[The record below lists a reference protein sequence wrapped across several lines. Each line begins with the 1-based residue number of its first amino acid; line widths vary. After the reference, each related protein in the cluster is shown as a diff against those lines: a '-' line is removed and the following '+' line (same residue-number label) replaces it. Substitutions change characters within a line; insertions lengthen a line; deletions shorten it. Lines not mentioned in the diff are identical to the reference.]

1 MSVQVKGGNVKYVFR
16 RNSSIGAMDA
26 ESDEKY
32 LKDCFLDTGDLD
44 VLLDCEDPKRIVVGR
59 VGAGKSTLLGKLKES
74 HANAF
79 EIRPEELSLNFVS
92 NSDIIQFF
100 ESAGV
105 KLDLFYQLLWKHVFV
120 VELLKK
126 RYRITEKDPKGY
138 RSFLREI
145 FERDDAK
152 RRALDYL
159 EQWGDKFWQDT
170 ELRVKDF
177 TTKLEQKLAGAI
189 EAKYGS
195 ISVNASGA
203 KALSEEM
210 RAEIVHKAQSIVN
223 SNQVRELGEIVS
235 LLADNV
241 FADPMNR
248 YYVVI
253 DRLDDSWVD
262 EGVRYKLVRAL
273 IETIRSFQRVRSVK
287 IVIAMRA
294 DLLRRVFDQT
304 RDAGFQEEKYE
315 SLFLRIRW
323 KKPQLRHLLDM
334 RIGKLVREQYTQKPV
349 TFDDVFRGEVRNE
362 SAIDYVLDRS
372 LYRPRDV
379 ISFVNCCIELCE
391 GKEYVP
397 PSTVQDAERK
407 YGDGRLRSLADE
419 WRAEYP
425 NLMAYA
431 ALVRGRQATFKYSEI
446 AEQQFQEF
454 MNDVFSDLTDG
465 DPVKRMISE
474 YLESKRSMNS
484 CLTQILKILY
494 TTSMIGIKPQAT
506 DKVSWSHM
514 EDKGVS
520 EGQYKGS
527 SSIHVHKMIWRALD
541 IVVPP
546 RVAGKGR

>member
-1 MSVQVKGGNVKYVFR
+1 MMPSGKTGSMRYVFR

-32 LKDCFLDTGDLD
+32 LKDCFLNTGDLD

-59 VGAGKSTLLGKLKES
+59 VGAGKSTLLAKLKES

-100 ESAGV
+100 ESVGV

-120 VELLKK
+120 VELLKR
-126 RYRITEKDPKGY
+126 RYRITEREPIGY
-138 RSFLREI
+138 RNFLRDI

-152 RRALDYL
+152 RRALEYL

-170 ELRVKDF
+170 EFRVRDF
-177 TTKLEQKLAGAI
+177 TTKLEQKLSGAI
-189 EAKYGS
+189 DAKYGPIAVS
-195 ISVNASGA
+195 ASGA
-203 KALSEEM
+203 KALSEEI
-210 RAEIVHKAQSIVN
+210 RAEIVHKAQNIVN
-223 SNQVRELGEIVS
+223 SNQVRELAEIVN

-241 FADPMNR
+241 FADLMNR

-262 EGVRYKLVRAL
+262 EAVRYKLIRAL
-273 IETIRSFQRVRSVK
+273 IETIRTFQRVRAVK
-287 IVIAMRA
+287 IVVAMRE

-323 KKPQLRHLLDM
+323 KKPQLRTILDL
-334 RIGKLVREQYTQKPV
+334 RIGKLVREQYTQKSV
-349 TFDDVFRGEVRNE
+349 AFDDVFRSEVRNE
-362 SAIDYVLDRS
+362 SAIDYVVDRS
-372 LYRPRDV
+372 LNRPRDV

-397 PSTVQDAERK
+397 PSTIQDAEKK
-407 YGDGRLRSLADE
+407 YSDGRLRSLADE
-419 WRAEYP
+419 WHAEYP
-425 NLMAYA
+425 SLMVYA
-431 ALVRGRQATFKYSEI
+431 ALLRGRQASFRYSEI
-446 AEQQFQEF
+446 AEQQFQSF
-454 MNDVFSDLTDG
+454 MNDAFIELADG

-474 YLESKRSMNS
+474 YLESKRSLNS

-494 TTSMIGIKPQAT
+494 TTSIIGIKPQAT
-506 DKVSWSHM
+506 DKTTWSHL
-514 EDKGVS
+514 EGRGVS

-541 IVVPP
+541 IALPP
-546 RVAGKGR
+546 RIAAKGR

>member
-1 MSVQVKGGNVKYVFR
+1 MSKQLKVGNVKYVFR

-32 LKDCFLDTGDLD
+32 LKDCFLDTGDLH
-44 VLLDCEDPKRIVVGR
+44 VLLDCEDTKRIVVGR
-59 VGAGKSTLLGKLKES
+59 VGSGKSTLLGKLKES
-74 HANAF
+74 HTNAF

-126 RYRITEKDPKGY
+126 RYHITEKDPKSY
-138 RSFLREI
+138 RGFLRT
-145 FERDDAK
+145 FFARDDAK

-177 TTKLEQKLAGAI
+177 TAKLEQKLSGAI
-189 EAKYGS
+189 DAKYGP

-210 RAEIVHKAQSIVN
+210 RAEIVHKAQNIVN
-223 SNQVRELGEIVS
+223 SNQVRELGEIVG

-248 YYVVI
+248 YYVII

-262 EGVRYKLVRAL
+262 ECVRYKLVRAL

-287 IVIAMRA
+287 IVIAMRE

-323 KKPQLRHLLDM
+323 NKSQLRHLLDM

-362 SAIDYVLDRS
+362 SAIDYVVDRS

-407 YGDGRLRSLADE
+407 YADGRLRSLADE

-425 NLMAYA
+425 SLMKYA

-454 MNDVFSDLTDG
+454 MTDVFADLSDG
-465 DPVKRMISE
+465 DSVKRMISE

-494 TTSMIGIKPQAT
+494 TTSIIGVKPQAT

-546 RVAGKGR
+546 RVAAKGR